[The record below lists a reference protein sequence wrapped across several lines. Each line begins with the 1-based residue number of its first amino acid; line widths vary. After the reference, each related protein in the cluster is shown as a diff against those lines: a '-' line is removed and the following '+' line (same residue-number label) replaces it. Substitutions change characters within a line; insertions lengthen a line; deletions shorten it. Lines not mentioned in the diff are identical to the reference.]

1 MRTLES
7 KNGNVGYGYDKGEVA
22 SFDEY
27 VQRLVKFGPTED
39 YWYDTLYELPEVTN
53 GIDYD
58 AYDEERVKRL
68 GYPKDWL
75 RRCGLHPENMAKLP
89 DDAIIEVCK
98 SLKSFD
104 ESLSGCEIDF
114 SDVK

>member
-1 MRTLES
+1 MRTITS
-7 KNGNVGYGYDKGEVA
+7 KSGNVGYGYDKGEVP

-27 VQRLVKFGPTED
+27 VQRLTAYGPPEE
-39 YWYDTLYELPEVTN
+39 YWYDSLYELLEVTN

-58 AYDEERVKRL
+58 AYDEERLKRL

-75 RRCGLHPENMAKLP
+75 RRCGILP
-89 DDAIIEVCK
+89 DKLALLPDEAITEVCD

-104 ESLSGCEIDF
+104 ESLSGYEIDF
-114 SDVK
+114 SGAQ